1 MEKKNMVITAAISF
15 LLVVTIVMGTSISKN
30 KVARNDSSPSNR
42 VQSGDNK
49 GDTSNSPS
57 NDDSSN
63 SDINSEKKPSSNN
76 DSSSNSNSNSSS
88 SKYKDGEYTG
98 SAPGYHGDV
107 KVSVRVEGGQIKDVR
122 IVENSDDAEY
132 FEKARSLISD
142 IVSKQSTD
150 VSVVSGATY
159 SSNGIIGAVNNAL
172 ASGGN

>member
-1 MEKKNMVITAAISF
+1 MIITVAISF

-76 DSSSNSNSNSSS
+76 DSSSNSNSSS

>member
-15 LLVVTIVMGTSISKN
+15 LLVVAIVMGTSISKN

-42 VQSGDNK
+42 VQSEDNK

-76 DSSSNSNSNSSS
+76 DSSSNSNSSS

-107 KVSVRVEGGQIKDVR
+107 KVSVRVEGGQIKDIR

>member
-1 MEKKNMVITAAISF
+1 MPLF
-15 LLVVTIVMGTSISKN
+15 
-30 KVARNDSSPSNR
+30 SS
-42 VQSGDNK
+42 
-49 GDTSNSPS
+49 
-57 NDDSSN
+57 
-63 SDINSEKKPSSNN
+63 
-76 DSSSNSNSNSSS
+76 SNSNSSS

-107 KVSVRVEGGQIKDVR
+107 KVSVRVEGGQIKDIR

>member
-1 MEKKNMVITAAISF
+1 MEKKNMIITAAISF
-15 LLVVTIVMGTSISKN
+15 LLVVAIVMGTSISKN
-30 KVARNDSSPSNR
+30 KVARKDSSPSNR
-42 VQSGDNK
+42 VQSEDNK
-49 GDTSNSPS
+49 GDTSNSPA
-57 NDDSSN
+57 NDDSSG
-63 SDINSEKKPSSNN
+63 SDVEPGKKPSSNN
-76 DSSSNSNSNSSS
+76 DSSSNSNSSS

-107 KVSVRVEGGQIKDVR
+107 KVSVRVEGGQIKDIL

>member
-1 MEKKNMVITAAISF
+1 MEKKNMIITAAISF

-42 VQSGDNK
+42 VQSEDNK

-76 DSSSNSNSNSSS
+76 DSSSNSSS

-107 KVSVRVEGGQIKDVR
+107 KVSVRVEGGQIKDIR

>member
-1 MEKKNMVITAAISF
+1 MEKKNMIITAAISF

-42 VQSGDNK
+42 VQSEDNK

-76 DSSSNSNSNSSS
+76 DSSSNSS

-107 KVSVRVEGGQIKDVR
+107 KVSVRVEGGQIKDIR

>member
-1 MEKKNMVITAAISF
+1 MEKKNMIITAAISF
-15 LLVVTIVMGTSISKN
+15 LLVVAIVMGTSISKN

-42 VQSGDNK
+42 VQSEDNK
-49 GDTSNSPS
+49 GDTPNSPS

-63 SDINSEKKPSSNN
+63 SDINSEKKP
-76 DSSSNSNSNSSS
+76 S

-107 KVSVRVEGGQIKDVR
+107 KVSVRVEGGQIKDIR

>member
-1 MEKKNMVITAAISF
+1 MEKKNMIITAAISF
-15 LLVVTIVMGTSISKN
+15 LLVVAIVMGTSISKN

-42 VQSGDNK
+42 VQSEDNK

-76 DSSSNSNSNSSS
+76 DSNSNSSS

-107 KVSVRVEGGQIKDVR
+107 KVSVRVEGGQIKDIR